1 MEKSR
6 RKIEGDL
13 RVSQEAV
20 AELERNKAELAQSI
34 QRKEREFSA
43 IMAKIEDE
51 ASLGGKQQKQIK
63 ELTVRFLTKIIFV
76 INLTPKTLILIAFP
90 RNFRTDQSAFEFLFM
105 FWFLLRIW
113 RENNKIIFNFFS
125 GKESASPARSPR
137 VQAKF
142 SVNNDA
148 DGEDDDDRE
157 DSPEHIYH
165 QIGTNEVIRVK
176 KTQASQQRQPRLP
189 SKDKPTMTLPIL
201 DTGDHVTKKS
211 YDLSNQTTAND
222 KRKSML
228 NTSYSSEEILMQA
241 ASSLQGLE
249 GKNNLFIFPP
259 NAQ

>member
-90 RNFRTDQSAFEFLFM
+90 RNFRTDQLAFEFLFM
-105 FWFLLRIW
+105 F
-113 RENNKIIFNFFS
+113 
-125 GKESASPARSPR
+125 
-137 VQAKF
+137 
-142 SVNNDA
+142 
-148 DGEDDDDRE
+148 
-157 DSPEHIYH
+157 
-165 QIGTNEVIRVK
+165 
-176 KTQASQQRQPRLP
+176 
-189 SKDKPTMTLPIL
+189 
-201 DTGDHVTKKS
+201 
-211 YDLSNQTTAND
+211 
-222 KRKSML
+222 
-228 NTSYSSEEILMQA
+228 
-241 ASSLQGLE
+241 
-249 GKNNLFIFPP
+249 
-259 NAQ
+259 